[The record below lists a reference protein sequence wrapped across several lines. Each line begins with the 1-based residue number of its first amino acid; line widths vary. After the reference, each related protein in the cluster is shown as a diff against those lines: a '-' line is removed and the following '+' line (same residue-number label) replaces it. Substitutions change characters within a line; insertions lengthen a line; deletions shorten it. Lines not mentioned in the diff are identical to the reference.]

1 MKKKLLVIFFLFL
14 GADRL
19 FAETK
24 NSIIITVGNYPVT
37 RLDLIKEVKL
47 ITVLS
52 RISINQNNRKE
63 IQDLAVQALVKRA
76 IKESEIDRLKITRY
90 SKDDLN
96 NQISI
101 AAKNLGLDKE
111 GFKIFLEQNNLK
123 IEDLIRNLEI
133 DFKWNTAIYELYK
146 NKVSLNTIEI
156 ENKIKSEL
164 EKTKSGKSLLLSE
177 IQVNL
182 STDGLEAT
190 SNKIFLQI
198 KELGFENVARKL
210 SISSTA
216 ANGGSLGW
224 VKESKLSKN
233 IYENIKNLKN
243 GEVSRPIP
251 LGDTV
256 IFIKKINEKDNPRD
270 LETIKKNIVHQEK
283 LKKLEMFSNSHYSDL
298 ERKTRV
304 KFL

>member
-133 DFKWNTAIYELYK
+133 E
-146 NKVSLNTIEI
+146 
-156 ENKIKSEL
+156 
-164 EKTKSGKSLLLSE
+164 
-177 IQVNL
+177 
-182 STDGLEAT
+182 
-190 SNKIFLQI
+190 
-198 KELGFENVARKL
+198 
-210 SISSTA
+210 
-216 ANGGSLGW
+216 
-224 VKESKLSKN
+224 
-233 IYENIKNLKN
+233 
-243 GEVSRPIP
+243 
-251 LGDTV
+251 
-256 IFIKKINEKDNPRD
+256 
-270 LETIKKNIVHQEK
+270 
-283 LKKLEMFSNSHYSDL
+283 
-298 ERKTRV
+298 
-304 KFL
+304 